1 MACNRLNASL
11 TSSLEGQTT
20 TSSLQ
25 GEFANVSNPK
35 FQEFFFNQTVY
46 PAEVLCKVS
55 GSFLVLDFNKKDGV
69 YHTETTFHSIGLE
82 ARLTGSTELSLCT
95 FGYQAPT

>member
-11 TSSLEGQTT
+11 TSSLGGQTT

-25 GEFANVSNPK
+25 ADFANVTNPK
-35 FQEFFFNQTVY
+35 FQVFFFNQTVY
-46 PAEVLCKVS
+46 PAEASCRIS
-55 GSFLVLDFNKKDGV
+55 GSLLILDFNKKDGV

-95 FGYQAPT
+95 FGFQAQP